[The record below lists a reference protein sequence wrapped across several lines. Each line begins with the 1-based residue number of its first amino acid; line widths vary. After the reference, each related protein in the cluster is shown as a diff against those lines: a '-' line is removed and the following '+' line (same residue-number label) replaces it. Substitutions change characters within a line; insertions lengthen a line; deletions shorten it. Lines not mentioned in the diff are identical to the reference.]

1 MRVRALSPGFYPD
14 TLRSAGDEFE
24 VPDGTKGSWFE
35 PVDGEVGEVK
45 PKPAAKSAK
54 VKGEPQT
61 FSEIAKKDGEDQ
73 KPKGAEDLV

>member
-1 MRVRALSPGFYPD
+1 MRVKAKSAGFFPD
-14 TLRSAGDEFE
+14 VLRNAGDEFE
-24 VPDGTKGSWFE
+24 VPDGTKGTWFE
-35 PVDGEVGEVK
+35 PVNGEVEEVK

-61 FSEIAKKDGEDQ
+61 FSEIANKDAEDL